1 MFTFIVLIITII
13 ICLSH
18 VCFGHFKYLSAH
30 NYKVIKYLLSILLNI
45 SVCTSIILL
54 NICCLLKIDSQDVDG
69 LESGPSVCPSASNK
83 AAVCIHSF
91 VFKKWAFFSEVF
103 SSSCILS
110 SNTNQ
115 LTVSPAF
122 GSIFFA

>member
-30 NYKVIKYLLSILLNI
+30 NYKVMKPLSNAAQH
-45 SVCTSIILL
+45 
-54 NICCLLKIDSQDVDG
+54 LKLHRYHITECMSSAQIDSQDVDG

-83 AAVCIHSF
+83 AAVRTHSL
-91 VFKKWAFFSEVF
+91 VFKEVF
-103 SSSCILS
+103 QIILYFKFKS
-110 SNTNQ
+110 
-115 LTVSPAF
+115 
-122 GSIFFA
+122 